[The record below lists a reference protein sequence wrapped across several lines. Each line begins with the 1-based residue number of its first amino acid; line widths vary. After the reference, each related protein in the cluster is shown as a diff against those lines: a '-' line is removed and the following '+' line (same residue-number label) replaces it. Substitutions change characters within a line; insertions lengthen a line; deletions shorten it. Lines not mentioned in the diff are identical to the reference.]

1 MVGLAN
7 EHGRG
12 VAQSHELAAEW
23 VTKAAQKGNEI
34 AQYHLGRPQHSQAAF
49 QHVLL
54 RSMKFNFWT
63 VRVWKHARSD
73 WIVGAFSLVF
83 HPYRHAN
90 GTDKMFQIKS

>member
-23 VTKAAQKGNEI
+23 VTKAAQKSKKI
-34 AQYHLGRPQHSQAAF
+34 AQYHHGRLQHSQTAF
-49 QHVLL
+49 KHVLL
-54 RSMKFNFWT
+54 RSMKLNFWT

-73 WIVGAFSLVF
+73 WVVGAFSLVF
-83 HPYRHAN
+83 HPNLHAN
-90 GTDKMFQIKS
+90 E